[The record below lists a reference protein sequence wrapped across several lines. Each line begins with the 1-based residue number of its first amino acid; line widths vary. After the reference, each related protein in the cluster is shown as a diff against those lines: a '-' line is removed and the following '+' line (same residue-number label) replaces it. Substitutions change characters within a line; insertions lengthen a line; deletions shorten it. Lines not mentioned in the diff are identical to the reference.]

1 MMIRFLSTFAVLLA
15 ASVYSTPAE
24 AQLFHDFSRSVV
36 RDFKRNN
43 CWPDPF
49 VATDRVAVRAPFNA
63 MVRNGWER
71 QNMIGDYHFDES
83 GQRLSRTGELKIRW
97 ILTETPLHHRTIYVH
112 HAESKEDTNT
122 RIAAV
127 ERYAALILPRGTMPV
142 VRRTNVGMEGWPAE
156 QVSTIIRKFHET
168 IQPPAIPPT
177 PRYSIAN

>member
-15 ASVYSTPAE
+15 VSVYATPAD
-24 AQLFHDFSRSVV
+24 AQLLHDFSRSVV

-49 VATDRVAVRAPFNA
+49 IATDRVAVRAPFNV
-63 MVRNGWER
+63 MVRNGWQR

-83 GQRLSRTGELKIRW
+83 GRKLTRAGELKVRW

-112 HAESKEDTNT
+112 QAESKDTTNT

-127 ERYAALILPRGTMPV
+127 REVAASILPRGAMPV
-142 VRRTNVGMEGWPAE
+142 VQRTNIGMEGWPAE
-156 QVSTIIRKFHET
+156 RVSTIIRQFHET
-168 IQPPAIPPT
+168 TQPPVMPPMA
-177 PRYSIAN
+177 RYSIAN